1 LYNLKILNLEILDS
15 PNSGLIGLRM
25 GMGMNI
31 TRMQRKL
38 KWETGRTEKQHGN
51 EPNNSKRMG
60 FFSIVGIDLA
70 SNSRI

>member
-1 LYNLKILNLEILDS
+1 
-15 PNSGLIGLRM
+15 M

-51 EPNNSKRMG
+51 EQNNSKRMG